1 MKKMLCIALVLLLAA
16 CGKKNDTVAP
26 DAAAKIAG
34 TYTVSRFAIS
44 GTGVNDLDIALPRSG
59 TLNGVNVT
67 QSGQLV
73 LTRVTESTVTMSL
86 VVKTTGQADTTD
98 DFGTVDVK
106 GTDLYE
112 GTTKIGTADGTNV
125 NIDAMDQGT
134 RVIITA
140 KK

>member
-1 MKKMLCIALVLLLAA
+1 MKKILYVAIVVLIAA

-34 TYTVSRFAIS
+34 TYTVSRFALS
-44 GTGVNDLDIALPRSG
+44 GSGANDFDATLPRSG
-59 TLNGVNVT
+59 TINGVNVT

-73 LTRVTESTVTMSL
+73 ITRQNESSVSLSLT
-86 VVKTTGQADTTD
+86 VKTTGQADDTTD
-98 DFGTVDVK
+98 LGTAEVK
-106 GTDLYE
+106 GSDLYD
-112 GTTKIGTADGTNV
+112 GATKIGTADGTNLS
-125 NIDAMDQGT
+125 IDATDNGV